1 MAVLVEE
8 SVSRDV
14 APAPPRPPRPGGWG
28 RYGATPLLALAF
40 LGLVE
45 GIEKR
50 VLPAVLSLVQDDLGF
65 SDFQAGLLDTAIIV
79 AALLVAVPAGLLAD
93 RVDRRRLI
101 AGTFV
106 VWSGLVAITGMVKGY
121 GQLLGIRALLGAGD
135 AVNDPAAQ
143 SLLADFYPPEK
154 RGRVY
159 GVHRVTPVVGAA
171 LGLGLGAALGSLFGW
186 RVAVVALAA
195 PGLLAAFFVFRL
207 REPRRGESEPVPTV
221 AHEQL
226 PTLAALRTVLA
237 IPSLRAL
244 VLATALTTGS
254 LSAVAFWGV
263 VYFQRAAGL
272 SLAQAG
278 ALAGI
283 PVLFGA
289 LAGSLA
295 GGWLVDRLRRRI
307 AGAALLVASAF
318 TGLGSLVFTLS
329 FLDGIPLGVRLPMQG
344 IAVGLLVGSLPAT
357 TVLTSEVVPPALR
370 GTAFGCLKLSSNV
383 LAAVFPPIVG
393 LIADLNQ
400 VIAADGV
407 LRGDI
412 GLGFRCTLPAILIAS
427 ALLLRG
433 RCHVARDTLVAQ
445 GIDPETLPPSA
456 PEPVPPSWQLTGTL
470 VLLGL
475 SLLAVLLIS

>member
-1 MAVLVEE
+1 MTAVDERSAAPRAVRRARAWGPYGRMPLV
-8 SVSRDV
+8 
-14 APAPPRPPRPGGWG
+14 
-28 RYGATPLLALAF
+28 ALAV

-79 AALLVAVPAGLLAD
+79 AALLVAVPAGILAD
-93 RVDRRRLI
+93 RVDRRRFI

-106 VWSGLVAITGMVKGY
+106 VWSALVALTGSVRSY
-121 GQLLGIRALLGAGD
+121 GQLLGMRALLGAGD

-143 SLLADFYPPEK
+143 SLLADYYAPER

-171 LGLGLGAALGSLFGW
+171 LGLGLGAALGAAFGW
-186 RVAVVALAA
+186 RTAVVALAV
-195 PGLLAAFFVFRL
+195 PGLLAAFLVSRL
-207 REPRRGESEPVPTV
+207 REPPRGASELVQPVVPEGV
-221 AHEQL
+221 PVRQ
-226 PTLAALRTVLA
+226 ALRAVLA
-237 IPSLRAL
+237 VPSLRAL
-244 VLATALTTGS
+244 VLATALTSGT

-263 VYFQRAAGL
+263 VYFERAEGL
-272 SLAQAG
+272 SLTQAG
-278 ALAGI
+278 TVAGV

-289 LAGSLA
+289 LGGSLA
-295 GGWLVDRLRRRI
+295 GGWLVDRLRARV
-307 AGAALLVASAF
+307 AGAALIVASAF
-318 TGLGSLVFTLS
+318 TALGSLLFTIS
-329 FLDGIPLGVRLPMQG
+329 FLDGVPLLARLPMQG
-344 IAVGLLVGSLPAT
+344 LSVGLLVGSLPAT

-370 GTAFGCLKLSSNV
+370 GTAFGVLKLSANV
-383 LAAVFPPIVG
+383 LAALFPPLVG

-400 VIAADGV
+400 VTAADGV

-412 GLGFRCTLPAILIAS
+412 GLGFRCTLPTILIAS

-433 RCHVARDTLVAQ
+433 RCHVARDTLVAA
-445 GIDPETLPPSA
+445 GIDPRTLPPSVR
-456 PEPVPPSWQLTGTL
+456 EPVPPSWQLTGTA

-475 SLLAVLLIS
+475 GVLAVVLLT

>member
-1 MAVLVEE
+1 MAVDTGARP
-8 SVSRDV
+8 SVDAAETKATRRARSWGPFG
-14 APAPPRPPRPGGWG
+14 PA
-28 RYGATPLLALAF
+28 PLLALAL

-79 AALLVAVPAGLLAD
+79 AALLVAVPAGILAD
-93 RVDRRRLI
+93 RVDRRRFI

-106 VWSGLVAITGMVKGY
+106 VWSALVALTGTVKSY
-121 GQLLGIRALLGAGD
+121 GQLLGMRALLGAGD

-143 SLLADFYPPEK
+143 SLLADYYSPEK

-171 LGLGLGAALGSLFGW
+171 LGLGLGAALGAAFGW
-186 RVAVVALAA
+186 RVAVVALAV
-195 PGLLAAFFVFRL
+195 PGLLAAVLVSRL
-207 REPRRGESEPVPTV
+207 REPPRGASELTVSAVPEGMPVR
-221 AHEQL
+221 Q
-226 PTLAALRTVLA
+226 ALRSVLSV
-237 IPSLRAL
+237 PSLRAL
-244 VLATALTTGS
+244 VLATALTSGA

-272 SLAQAG
+272 SLAEAG
-278 ALAGI
+278 TIAGI

-289 LAGSLA
+289 LGGSLA
-295 GGWLVDRLRRRI
+295 GGWLVDRLRDRI

-318 TGLGSLVFTLS
+318 TALGSLLFTIS
-329 FLDGIPLGVRLPMQG
+329 FLDGIPLLVRMPMQG
-344 IAVGLLVGSLPAT
+344 LSVGLLVGSLPAT

-370 GTAFGCLKLSSNV
+370 GTAFGVLKLSSNV
-383 LAAVFPPIVG
+383 LAALFPPVVG

-400 VIAADGV
+400 VVAADGV

-412 GLGFRCTLPAILIAS
+412 GLGFRCTLPVILIAS
-427 ALLLRG
+427 ILLLRG
-433 RCHVARDTLVAQ
+433 RCHVARDTLVAG
-445 GIDPETLPPSA
+445 GIDPRTLPPSV
-456 PEPVPPSWQLTGTL
+456 PEPVPPRWQLTATL
-470 VLLGL
+470 VLIGL
-475 SLLAVLLIS
+475 SLLAVVLLV

>member
-1 MAVLVEE
+1 MAVDAAPDPLVAERRADRRTR
-8 SVSRDV
+8 SWGPFG
-14 APAPPRPPRPGGWG
+14 PAP
-28 RYGATPLLALAF
+28 LVALAV

-79 AALLVAVPAGLLAD
+79 AALLVAVPAGVLAD
-93 RVDRRRLI
+93 RVDRRRFI

-106 VWSGLVAITGMVKGY
+106 VWSGLVALTGSVRSY
-121 GQLLGIRALLGAGD
+121 GQLLGMRALLGAGD
-135 AVNDPAAQ
+135 AVNDPAGQ
-143 SLLADFYPPEK
+143 SLLADYYSPDR

-159 GVHRVTPVVGAA
+159 GIHRVTPVVGAA
-171 LGLGLGAALGSLFGW
+171 LGLGLGAGLGQLFGW
-186 RVAVVALAA
+186 RVAVTALAV
-195 PGLLAAFFVFRL
+195 PGLIAAFLVWRL
-207 REPRRGESEPVPTV
+207 REPPRGASELTVSTVPEGLPVR
-221 AHEQL
+221 Q
-226 PTLAALRTVLA
+226 ALRTVLA
-237 IPSLRAL
+237 VPSLRAL
-244 VLATALTTGS
+244 VLATALTSGA

-272 SLAQAG
+272 SLAEAG
-278 ALAGI
+278 TIAGI

-295 GGWLVDRLRRRI
+295 GGWLVDRLRSRI

-318 TGLGSLVFTLS
+318 TAVGSLVFTIS
-329 FLDGIPLGVRLPMQG
+329 FLDGIPLLVRMPMQAL
-344 IAVGLLVGSLPAT
+344 AVGLLVGSLPAT

-370 GTAFGCLKLSSNV
+370 GTAFGVLKLSSNV
-383 LAAVFPPIVG
+383 LAALFPPVVG

-400 VIAADGV
+400 VVAADGV

-412 GLGFRCTLPAILIAS
+412 GLGFRCTLPTILIAS

-433 RCHVARDTLVAQ
+433 RCHVARDTLIA
-445 GIDPETLPPSA
+445 GGTDPRTLPPSER
-456 PEPVPPSWQLTGTL
+456 EPLPPAWQLIGTL
-470 VLLGL
+470 GLVGL
-475 SLLAVLLIS
+475 SLLALALLL